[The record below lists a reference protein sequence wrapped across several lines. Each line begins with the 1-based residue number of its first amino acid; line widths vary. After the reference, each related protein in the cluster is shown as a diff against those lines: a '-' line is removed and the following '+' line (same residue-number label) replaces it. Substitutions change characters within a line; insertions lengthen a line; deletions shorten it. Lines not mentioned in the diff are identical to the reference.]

1 MAIAGTY
8 ALTDPS
14 QYVWWFPGS
23 PVKVHV
29 DLRVITELQERL
41 RDTGLGMAESGLLF
55 GRVLEGAT
63 EILEFRPASSLS
75 VPEMIAEFAAE
86 RGKRLLV
93 GYYRTEYGE
102 TLRLNEDDLSLFKT
116 FFGKPYHVF
125 LLIQPN
131 AFAAP
136 NATFFFYRGDQKVSE
151 FPFLEF
157 PLDASLLAT
166 EERDRI
172 SRCQQATEPA
182 APVERSLPPHP
193 VNARPRSRFFWKTAV
208 GMLVVVLLSVAVWV
222 GAPAVRERSS
232 RLWTALS
239 STIGK
244 PQPAAQPPLPATS
257 NLGPHI
263 GLQVKTQNRDL
274 ELTWDHESAAVA
286 AATSGLISIEDGSVK
301 RLIPLDML
309 QLRGESILYSPKS
322 DQVLIQLMV
331 TAPTG
336 VATESVRVIRADST
350 PTYRVAASSPPH
362 DAVVP
367 RPNPSESDRQVQAS
381 RPFTAP
387 PITRHAPSP
396 ITLEEP
402 PALAISPDRPASLV
416 ASLSGP
422 QILAPPQPTLGPATP
437 AAPVRQGSPAVP
449 IGTEKPA
456 AAAYH
461 PPVPLREVAPTF
473 PFELRSLSLKPTV
486 VAVRVTIDKNG
497 KVQKVEP
504 LPQGNIHRLFI
515 MEAVHAAQLWK
526 FQPARRGDEPVPSE
540 SVLRFTF
547 NQ

>member
-8 ALTDPS
+8 VATDPC

-29 DLRVITELQERL
+29 DLRVIAGLQDRL
-41 RDTGLGMAESGLLF
+41 RDTGLGTAECGLLF
-55 GRVLEGAT
+55 GRVLDGAT

-93 GYYRTEYGE
+93 GYYRTEAGE
-102 TLRLNEDDLSLFKT
+102 MLRLNEDDRSLFKT

-125 LLIQPN
+125 LLVQPN
-131 AFAAP
+131 DFAAS
-136 NATFFFYRGDQKVSE
+136 NATFFFNQGDQKVSE

-172 SRCQQATEPA
+172 SRYQRANEPA
-182 APVERSLPPHP
+182 APDERPLPPEP
-193 VNARPRSRFFWKTAV
+193 AKVPPRSGFFWKAAV
-208 GMLVVVLLSVAVWV
+208 GTLVGVLLAVAVWV
-222 GAPAVRERSS
+222 GAPAARERSS
-232 RLWTALS
+232 RVWTALS
-239 STIGK
+239 SAIGK

-257 NLGPHI
+257 NSGPRI
-263 GLQVKTQNRDL
+263 GLQVKTQDRDL

-301 RLIPLDML
+301 RLIPLDAA
-309 QLRGESILYSPKS
+309 QLRGERVLYSPKS
-322 DQVLIQLMV
+322 DQVLIQITV
-331 TAPTG
+331 TAPDG
-336 VATESVRVIRADST
+336 AATESVRVIRADST
-350 PTYRVAASSPPH
+350 PTYRVAASSPPRT
-362 DAVVP
+362 DAAP
-367 RPNPSESDRQVQAS
+367 RPNLLESDRTAQAS
-381 RPFTAP
+381 RPFTPP
-387 PITRHAPSP
+387 PIARHASSP

-402 PALAISPDRPASLV
+402 PALAINPDRPASLV
-416 ASLSGP
+416 ASLSSP
-422 QILAPPQPTLGPATP
+422 QILAPPRPTPGPATP
-437 AAPVRQGSPAVP
+437 AAPVRQASPAVP
-449 IGTEKPA
+449 IGTETPA

-461 PPVPLREVAPTF
+461 PPVPLREVAPTY
-473 PFELRSLSLKPTV
+473 PFELRSLRLKSTV
-486 VAVRVTIDKNG
+486 VAVRVTIDKTG

-504 LPQGNIHRLFI
+504 LPEGSVHRLFI

-526 FQPARRGDEPVPSE
+526 FQPARRGDETVPSQ